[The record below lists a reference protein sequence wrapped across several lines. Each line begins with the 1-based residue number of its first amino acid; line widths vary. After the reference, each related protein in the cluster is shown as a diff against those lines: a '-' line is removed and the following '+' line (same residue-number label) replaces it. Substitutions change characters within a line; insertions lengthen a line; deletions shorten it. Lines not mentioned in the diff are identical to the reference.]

1 MADHASALD
10 ERMNTLNAEL
20 DETAERRSAAIV
32 AGNDEEAQRLDADCA
47 RLERDIAATMAA
59 RAAVNEAAV
68 QLLREAEE
76 AEHQAV
82 VGRLKKLCRTAR
94 QRAKELNEAMDAVG
108 VATLALREATKD
120 IWEASDGPTRREEL
134 SELPR
139 LLASLSAVQNE
150 RLAFHHVLPSRMPLL
165 DRSLPPPCVEAHLS
179 ICLDRLAP
187 APGRP
192 KKPGEEPADTAAGQ
206 AANV

>member
-1 MADHASALD
+1 MADHATALD
-10 ERMNTLNAEL
+10 ERLNTLNIEL
-20 DETAERRSAAIV
+20 SATAERRSAAIV
-32 AGNDEEAQRLDADCA
+32 AGDDAEAQRLDDECA
-47 RLERDIAATMAA
+47 RLERAITATMAA
-59 RAAVNEAAV
+59 RAAVDDAAK
-68 QLLREAEE
+68 QLLHEAEE
-76 AEHQAV
+76 AEHAAV
-82 VGRLKKLCRTAR
+82 VNRLKKLCRTAR
-94 QRAKELNEAMDAVG
+94 QRAKELNDAIDAVG
-108 VATLALREATKD
+108 AATLALREATKD
-120 IWEASDGPTRREEL
+120 IWEASDGPTRRDEL

-150 RLAFHHVLPSRMPLL
+150 RLAFNHVLPSRMPLL

-192 KKPGEEPADTAAGQ
+192 KKPGEEPADAAAGQ